1 MSNVCEG
8 DVKMRIF
15 LCGGGCG
22 KQTIAANK
30 KLNSIIDHSKPILY
44 IPLAMKSERYSSC
57 YEWIK
62 DELKDVD
69 VPNIDMVVSSE
80 DLFNKNLENYSAL
93 FIGGGNT
100 FKLLKDLKDSGSFEK
115 IKAFIENNG
124 IVFGG
129 SAGAI
134 ILGQCIDT
142 CKYADKNEVE
152 LKDLMGFD
160 VVSYFS
166 FLCHFTNQDKEKTEL
181 NKNYLLE
188 LSKEE
193 KIIAL
198 PEEDTIYYEN
208 GKFEIIG
215 NRPFYIFEE
224 GNMISYN
231 VSQDRL
237 TEFLNLN
244 SDTDLMN
251 FMNQNITYGWKDF
264 NQGLHFNNLKGF
276 RENYR
281 TSSID
286 EILETGLGTCIE
298 QAKMIKFFFDKIG
311 LENKLYCHR
320 SYETEENFDKEVK
333 MHCFVLFKY
342 NDSWYH
348 FEHSNRPERGI
359 HKYDSIESA
368 IGNITSGFGEKDIR
382 TLTEISEIPSGLTF
396 KEFNDF
402 VNSFDKLNNK
412 HL

>member
-1 MSNVCEG
+1 
-8 DVKMRIF
+8 MRLFIS
-15 LCGGGCG
+15 GGG
-22 KQTIAANK
+22 KTLLATK
-30 KLNSIIDHSKPILY
+30 KLNEIIKHDKPILY
-44 IPLAMKSERYSSC
+44 IPLAMPSKRYPSC

-62 DELKDVD
+62 DELKGID
-69 VPNIDMVVSSE
+69 VPNIDMVVSGT

-93 FIGGGNT
+93 FIGGGNI

-115 IKAFIENNG
+115 IKVFIENNG

-142 CKYADKNEVE
+142 CKYADKNEVD

-188 LSKEE
+188 LSKKE

-231 VSQDRL
+231 VNQDRL
-237 TEFLNLN
+237 TEFLKLN

-251 FMNQNITYGWKDF
+251 FMNQNITYGWKDC

-276 RENYR
+276 RESYR
-281 TSSID
+281 ISSIN
-286 EILETGLGTCIE
+286 EMLETGLGTCIE
-298 QAKMIKFFFDKIG
+298 QAKLIKYFFDRIG
-311 LENKLYCHR
+311 LENKLFCHR
-320 SYETEENFDKEVK
+320 GYETEENFDKDVR

-342 NDSWYH
+342 NDYWYH
-348 FEHSNRPERGI
+348 FEHSNRPKRGI
-359 HKYDSIESA
+359 HKYESVESA
-368 IGNITSGFGEKDIR
+368 IKDITSGFEKQDIR
-382 TLTEISEIPSGLTF
+382 VLTEIPDIPDNITF
-396 KEFNDF
+396 KEFNKY
-402 VNSFDKLNNK
+402 VNSFDRTYTKLK
-412 HL
+412 

>member
-1 MSNVCEG
+1 
-8 DVKMRIF
+8 MRIF

-22 KQTIAANK
+22 EQTIDANK

-62 DELKDVD
+62 GELKDVD
-69 VPNIDMVVSSE
+69 VPNIDMAVLGD

-115 IKAFIENNG
+115 IKVFIENDG

-142 CKYADKNEVE
+142 CKYADKNEVD

-237 TEFLNLN
+237 TEFLKLN

-281 TSSID
+281 ISSIN

-348 FEHSNRPERGI
+348 FEHSNRPKRGI

-368 IGNITSGFGEKDIR
+368 IGNITSGFEKKDIR
-382 TLTEISEIPSGLTF
+382 KLTEISEIPSGLTF

>member
-1 MSNVCEG
+1 
-8 DVKMRIF
+8 MRIF

-22 KQTIAANK
+22 QQTVDANK
-30 KLNSIIDHSKPILY
+30 KLNEVIDHNKPILY
-44 IPLAMKSERYSSC
+44 IPLAMPSERYPSC

-62 DELKDVD
+62 DELKGID
-69 VPNIDMVVSSE
+69 VPNIDMVVSGT

-115 IKAFIENNG
+115 IKVFIENNG

-142 CKYADKNEVE
+142 CKYADKNEVD

-188 LSKEE
+188 LSKKE

-231 VSQDRL
+231 VNQDRL
-237 TEFLNLN
+237 TEFLKLN

-251 FMNQNITYGWKDF
+251 FMNQNITYGWKDC
-264 NQGLHFNNLKGF
+264 NQDLHFNNLKGF
-276 RENYR
+276 RESYR
-281 TSSID
+281 ISSIN
-286 EILETGLGTCIE
+286 EMLETGLGTCIE
-298 QAKMIKFFFDKIG
+298 QAKLIKYFFDKIG
-311 LENKLYCHR
+311 LENKIYCHR
-320 SYETEENFDKEVK
+320 RYETEENADNEVR

-342 NDSWYH
+342 NDYWYH
-348 FEHSNRPERGI
+348 FEHSNRPKRGI
-359 HKYDSIESA
+359 HKYESVESA
-368 IGNITSGFGEKDIR
+368 IKDITSGFEITDIR
-382 TLTEISEIPSGLTF
+382 KLTEISEIPDGLTF
-396 KEFNDF
+396 KEFNEY
-402 VNSFDKLNNK
+402 VNQFDKENIKRL
-412 HL
+412 

>member
-1 MSNVCEG
+1 
-8 DVKMRIF
+8 MRIF

-22 KQTIAANK
+22 EQTIDANK

-44 IPLAMKSERYSSC
+44 IPLAMKNERYSSC

-62 DELKDVD
+62 GELKDVD
-69 VPNIDMVVSSE
+69 VPNIDMVVSGD

-115 IKAFIENNG
+115 IKVFIENNG

-142 CKYADKNEVE
+142 CKYADKNEVD

-166 FLCHFTNQDKEKTEL
+166 FLCHFTSQDKEKTEL

-237 TEFLNLN
+237 TEFLKLN

-281 TSSID
+281 ISSID

-368 IGNITSGFGEKDIR
+368 IGNITSGFEEKDIR
-382 TLTEISEIPSGLTF
+382 KLTEISEIPSGLTF

>member
-1 MSNVCEG
+1 
-8 DVKMRIF
+8 MRIF

-22 KQTIAANK
+22 QQTVDANK
-30 KLNSIIDHSKPILY
+30 KLNEVIDHNKPILY
-44 IPLAMKSERYSSC
+44 IPLAMPSERYPSC

-62 DELKDVD
+62 DELKGID
-69 VPNIDMVVSSE
+69 VPNIDMVVSGT

-115 IKAFIENNG
+115 IKVFIENNG

-142 CKYADKNEVE
+142 CKYADKNEVD

-188 LSKEE
+188 LSKKE

-231 VSQDRL
+231 VNQDRL
-237 TEFLNLN
+237 TEFLKLN

-251 FMNQNITYGWKDF
+251 FMNQNITYGWKDC

-276 RENYR
+276 RESYR
-281 TSSID
+281 ISSIN
-286 EILETGLGTCIE
+286 EMLETGLGTCIE
-298 QAKMIKFFFDKIG
+298 QAKLIKSFFDKIG
-311 LENKLYCHR
+311 LENKIYCHR
-320 SYETEENFDKEVK
+320 RYETEENADNEVR

-342 NDSWYH
+342 NDYWYH
-348 FEHSNRPERGI
+348 FEHSNRPKRGI
-359 HKYDSIESA
+359 HKYESVELA
-368 IGNITSGFGEKDIR
+368 IKDITSGFEITDIR
-382 TLTEISEIPSGLTF
+382 KLTEISEIPDGLTF
-396 KEFNDF
+396 KEFNEY
-402 VNSFDKLNNK
+402 VNQFDKENIKRL
-412 HL
+412 

>member
-1 MSNVCEG
+1 
-8 DVKMRIF
+8 MRIF

-22 KQTIAANK
+22 YQTVDANK
-30 KLNSIIDHSKPILY
+30 KLNEVIDHNKPILY
-44 IPLAMKSERYSSC
+44 IPLAMPSERYPSC

-62 DELKDVD
+62 DELKGVD
-69 VPNIDMVVSSE
+69 VPNIDMVVSGA

-115 IKAFIENNG
+115 IKVFIENNG

-142 CKYADKNEVE
+142 CKYADKNEVD

-188 LSKEE
+188 LSKKE

-231 VSQDRL
+231 VNQDRL
-237 TEFLNLN
+237 TEFLKLN

-251 FMNQNITYGWKDF
+251 FMNQNITYGWKDC
-264 NQGLHFNNLKGF
+264 NQDLHFNNLKGF
-276 RENYR
+276 RESYR
-281 TSSID
+281 ISSIN
-286 EILETGLGTCIE
+286 EMLETGLGTCIE
-298 QAKMIKFFFDKIG
+298 QAKLIKYFFDKIG
-311 LENKLYCHR
+311 LENKIYCHR
-320 SYETEENFDKEVK
+320 RYETEENADNEVR
-333 MHCFVLFKY
+333 MHCFVLFKH
-342 NDSWYH
+342 NDYWYH
-348 FEHSNRPERGI
+348 FEHSNRPKRGI
-359 HKYDSIESA
+359 HKYESVESA
-368 IGNITSGFGEKDIR
+368 IKDITSGFEITDIR
-382 TLTEISEIPSGLTF
+382 KLTEISEIPDGLTF
-396 KEFNDF
+396 KEFNEY
-402 VNSFDKLNNK
+402 VNQFDKENIKL
-412 HL
+412 L

>member
-1 MSNVCEG
+1 
-8 DVKMRIF
+8 MRIF

-22 KQTIAANK
+22 EQTIDANK

-62 DELKDVD
+62 GELKDVD
-69 VPNIDMVVSSE
+69 VPNIDMAVSGD

-115 IKAFIENNG
+115 IKVFIENDG

-142 CKYADKNEVE
+142 CKYADKNEVD

-237 TEFLNLN
+237 TEFLKLN

-281 TSSID
+281 ISSIN

-348 FEHSNRPERGI
+348 FEHSNRPKRGI

-368 IGNITSGFGEKDIR
+368 IGNITSGFEKKDIR
-382 TLTEISEIPSGLTF
+382 KLTEISEIPSGLTF

>member
-1 MSNVCEG
+1 
-8 DVKMRIF
+8 MRIF

-22 KQTIAANK
+22 EQTIDANK

-62 DELKDVD
+62 GELKDVD
-69 VPNIDMVVSSE
+69 VPNIDMVVSGD

-115 IKAFIENNG
+115 IKVFIENNG

-142 CKYADKNEVE
+142 CKYADKNEVD

-237 TEFLNLN
+237 TEFLKLN

-281 TSSID
+281 ISSIN

-368 IGNITSGFGEKDIR
+368 IGNITSGFGKKDIR
-382 TLTEISEIPSGLTF
+382 KLTEISEIPSGLTF

>member
-1 MSNVCEG
+1 
-8 DVKMRIF
+8 MRIF

-22 KQTIAANK
+22 QQTVDANK
-30 KLNSIIDHSKPILY
+30 KLNKVIDHNKPILY
-44 IPLAMKSERYSSC
+44 IPLAMPSERYPSC

-62 DELKDVD
+62 DELKGVD
-69 VPNIDMVVSSE
+69 VPNIDMVVSGA

-115 IKAFIENNG
+115 IKIFIENNG

-142 CKYADKNEVE
+142 CKYSDKNEVD

-160 VVSYFS
+160 VVSHFS
-166 FLCHFTNQDKEKTEL
+166 FLCHFTNQDEKKTKL

-188 LSKEE
+188 LSKKK

-231 VSQDRL
+231 VNQDRL
-237 TEFLNLN
+237 TEFLKLN
-244 SDTDLMN
+244 SDAD
-251 FMNQNITYGWKDF
+251 
-264 NQGLHFNNLKGF
+264 
-276 RENYR
+276 
-281 TSSID
+281 
-286 EILETGLGTCIE
+286 
-298 QAKMIKFFFDKIG
+298 
-311 LENKLYCHR
+311 
-320 SYETEENFDKEVK
+320 
-333 MHCFVLFKY
+333 LFK
-342 NDSWYH
+342 
-348 FEHSNRPERGI
+348 
-359 HKYDSIESA
+359 
-368 IGNITSGFGEKDIR
+368 
-382 TLTEISEIPSGLTF
+382 
-396 KEFNDF
+396 
-402 VNSFDKLNNK
+402 
-412 HL
+412 

>member
-1 MSNVCEG
+1 
-8 DVKMRIF
+8 MRIF

-22 KQTIAANK
+22 QQTVDANK
-30 KLNSIIDHSKPILY
+30 KLNEVIDHNKPILY
-44 IPLAMKSERYSSC
+44 IPLAMPSERYPSC

-62 DELKDVD
+62 DELKGVD
-69 VPNIDMVVSSE
+69 VPNIDMVVSGT

-115 IKAFIENNG
+115 IKVFIENNG
-124 IVFGG
+124 VVFGS

-142 CKYADKNEVE
+142 CKYADKNEVD

-188 LSKEE
+188 LSKKE
-193 KIIAL
+193 KIIAI

-231 VSQDRL
+231 LNQDRL
-237 TEFLNLN
+237 TEFLKLN
-244 SDTDLMN
+244 SDNDLMN
-251 FMNQNITYGWKDF
+251 FMNQNITYGWKDC

-276 RENYR
+276 RESYR
-281 TSSID
+281 ISSIN
-286 EILETGLGTCIE
+286 EMLETGLGTCIE
-298 QAKMIKFFFDKIG
+298 QAKLIKYFFDKIG
-311 LENKLYCHR
+311 LENKIYCHR
-320 SYETEENFDKEVK
+320 KYETEENIDNDVR

-342 NDSWYH
+342 NDYWYH
-348 FEHSNRPERGI
+348 FEHSNRPKRGI
-359 HKYDSIESA
+359 HKYESVESA
-368 IGNITSGFGEKDIR
+368 IKDITSGFEITDIR
-382 TLTEISEIPSGLTF
+382 KLTEISEIPDGLTF
-396 KEFNDF
+396 KEFNEY
-402 VNSFDKLNNK
+402 VNQFDKENIKL
-412 HL
+412 L

>member
-1 MSNVCEG
+1 
-8 DVKMRIF
+8 MRIF

-22 KQTIAANK
+22 EQTIDANK

-62 DELKDVD
+62 GELKDVD
-69 VPNIDMVVSSE
+69 VPNIDMVVSGD

-115 IKAFIENNG
+115 IKVFIENNG

-142 CKYADKNEVE
+142 CKYADKNEVD

-237 TEFLNLN
+237 TEFLKLN

-276 RENYR
+276 RENYKI
-281 TSSID
+281 SSIN

-368 IGNITSGFGEKDIR
+368 IGNITSGFGKKDIR
-382 TLTEISEIPSGLTF
+382 KLTEISEIPSGLTF

>member
-1 MSNVCEG
+1 
-8 DVKMRIF
+8 MRIF

-22 KQTIAANK
+22 QQTVDANK
-30 KLNSIIDHSKPILY
+30 KLNEVIDHNKPILY
-44 IPLAMKSERYSSC
+44 IPLAMTSERYPSC

-62 DELKDVD
+62 DELKCID
-69 VPNIDMVVSSE
+69 VPNIDMVVSGT
-80 DLFNKNLENYSAL
+80 DLFNKNLEDYSAL

-115 IKAFIENNG
+115 IKVFIENNG

-142 CKYADKNEVE
+142 CKYADKNEVD

-166 FLCHFTNQDKEKTEL
+166 FLCHFTNQDKEKTEV

-188 LSKEE
+188 LSKKE

-231 VSQDRL
+231 VNQDRL
-237 TEFLNLN
+237 TEFLKLN

-251 FMNQNITYGWKDF
+251 FMNQNITYGWKDC

-276 RENYR
+276 RESYR
-281 TSSID
+281 ISSIN
-286 EILETGLGTCIE
+286 EMLETGLGTCIE
-298 QAKMIKFFFDKIG
+298 QAKLIKYFFDKIG
-311 LENKLYCHR
+311 LENKIYCHR
-320 SYETEENFDKEVK
+320 RYETEENADNEVR

-342 NDSWYH
+342 NDYWYH
-348 FEHSNRPERGI
+348 FEHSNRPKRGI
-359 HKYDSIESA
+359 HKYENVESA
-368 IGNITSGFGEKDIR
+368 IKDITSGFEITDIR
-382 TLTEISEIPSGLTF
+382 KLTEISEIPDGLTF
-396 KEFNDF
+396 KEFNEY
-402 VNSFDKLNNK
+402 VNQFDKENIKRL
-412 HL
+412 

>member
-1 MSNVCEG
+1 
-8 DVKMRIF
+8 MRIF

-22 KQTIAANK
+22 QQTVDANK
-30 KLNSIIDHSKPILY
+30 KLNEVIDHNKPILY
-44 IPLAMKSERYSSC
+44 IPFAMPSEKYPSC

-62 DELKDVD
+62 DELKGID
-69 VPNIDMVVSSE
+69 VPNIDMVVSGA

-115 IKAFIENNG
+115 IKVFIENNG

-142 CKYADKNEVE
+142 CKYADKNEVD
-152 LKDLMGFD
+152 LKDLMGLD

-188 LSKEE
+188 LSKKE

-231 VSQDRL
+231 VNQDRL
-237 TEFLNLN
+237 TEFLKLN

-251 FMNQNITYGWKDF
+251 FMNQNITYGWKDC

-276 RENYR
+276 RESYKI
-281 TSSID
+281 SSIN
-286 EILETGLGTCIE
+286 EMLETGLGTCIE
-298 QAKMIKFFFDKIG
+298 QAKLIKYFFDKIG
-311 LENKLYCHR
+311 LENKIYCHR
-320 SYETEENFDKEVK
+320 RYETEENIDNEVR

-342 NDSWYH
+342 NDYWYH
-348 FEHSNRPERGI
+348 FEHSNRPKRGI
-359 HKYDSIESA
+359 HKYESVESA
-368 IGNITSGFGEKDIR
+368 IKDITSGFEITDIR
-382 TLTEISEIPSGLTF
+382 KLTEISEIPDGLTF
-396 KEFNDF
+396 KEFNEY
-402 VNSFDKLNNK
+402 VNQFDKENIKFL
-412 HL
+412 

>member
-1 MSNVCEG
+1 
-8 DVKMRIF
+8 MRIF

-22 KQTIAANK
+22 QQTVDANK
-30 KLNSIIDHSKPILY
+30 KLNEVIDHNKPILY
-44 IPLAMKSERYSSC
+44 IPLAMPSERYPSC
-57 YEWIK
+57 YEWVK
-62 DELKDVD
+62 DELKDID
-69 VPNIDMVVSSE
+69 VPNIDMVVSGT

-115 IKAFIENNG
+115 IKVFIENNG

-142 CKYADKNEVE
+142 CKYADKNEVD

-188 LSKEE
+188 LSKKE

-215 NRPFYIFEE
+215 NRPFYIFED
-224 GNMISYN
+224 GNIISYN
-231 VSQDRL
+231 VNQDRL
-237 TEFLNLN
+237 TEFLKLN

-251 FMNQNITYGWKDF
+251 FMNQNITYGWKDC

-276 RENYR
+276 RESYR
-281 TSSID
+281 ISSIN
-286 EILETGLGTCIE
+286 EMLETGLGTCIE
-298 QAKMIKFFFDKIG
+298 QAKLIKYFFDKIG
-311 LENKLYCHR
+311 LENKIYCHR
-320 SYETEENFDKEVK
+320 RYETEENADNEVR

-342 NDSWYH
+342 NDYWYH
-348 FEHSNRPERGI
+348 FEHSNRPKRGI
-359 HKYDSIESA
+359 HKYESVESA
-368 IGNITSGFGEKDIR
+368 IKDITSGFEITDIR
-382 TLTEISEIPSGLTF
+382 KLTEISEIPDGLTF
-396 KEFNDF
+396 KEFNEY
-402 VNSFDKLNNK
+402 VNQFDKDKRL
-412 HL
+412 

>member
-1 MSNVCEG
+1 
-8 DVKMRIF
+8 MRLFIS
-15 LCGGGCG
+15 GGG
-22 KQTIAANK
+22 KTLLATK
-30 KLNSIIDHSKPILY
+30 KLNEIIEHDKPILY
-44 IPLAMKSERYSSC
+44 IPLAMPSKRYPSC

-62 DELKDVD
+62 DELKGID
-69 VPNIDMVVSSE
+69 VPNIDMVVSGT

-115 IKAFIENNG
+115 IKVFIENNG

-142 CKYADKNEVE
+142 CKYADKNEVD

-160 VVSYFS
+160 VVNYFS

-181 NKNYLLE
+181 NKNYLIE
-188 LSKEE
+188 LSKKE

-231 VSQDRL
+231 VNQDRL
-237 TEFLNLN
+237 TEFLKLN

-251 FMNQNITYGWKDF
+251 FMNQNITYGWKDC

-276 RENYR
+276 RESYR
-281 TSSID
+281 ISSIN
-286 EILETGLGTCIE
+286 EMLETGLGTCIE
-298 QAKMIKFFFDKIG
+298 QAKLIKYFFDRIG
-311 LENKLYCHR
+311 LENKLFCHR
-320 SYETEENFDKEVK
+320 GYETEENFDKDVR

-342 NDSWYH
+342 NDYWYH
-348 FEHSNRPERGI
+348 FEHSNRPKRGI
-359 HKYDSIESA
+359 HKYESVESA
-368 IGNITSGFGEKDIR
+368 IKDITSGFEKQDIR
-382 TLTEISEIPSGLTF
+382 VLTEIPDIPDNITF
-396 KEFNDF
+396 KEFNKY
-402 VNSFDKLNNK
+402 VNSFDRTYTKLK
-412 HL
+412 